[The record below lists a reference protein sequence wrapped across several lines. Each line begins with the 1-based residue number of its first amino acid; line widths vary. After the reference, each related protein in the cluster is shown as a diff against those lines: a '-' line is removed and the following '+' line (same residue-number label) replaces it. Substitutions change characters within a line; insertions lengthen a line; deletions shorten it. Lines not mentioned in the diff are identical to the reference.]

1 MSSTEPC
8 ASPPAAPS
16 GDVDHATHAY
26 GLAVP
31 FGIVSTTGV
40 AGLTLG
46 GGIGYLSRQ
55 HGLTIDNLLEADVVL
70 ADGRLVTASP
80 TSHADLFWGLRG
92 GGGNFGVVTS
102 FLFQA
107 HPVSQVFAGPVFWG
121 FEHTEQVMRAYREFL
136 AEAPEELGSFVGIKK
151 VPAVD
156 PFPAEHHGE
165 LACAV
170 ISCYNGPADRGAEVM
185 TRLLDQLPEPMFN
198 WMDEMPFPAMQGL
211 FDPLLPP
218 GLQWYWRGEYVHEL
232 TDAAIEEHIAQS
244 SDMVGALTMVHLYP
258 IDGAVHRVGPTETA
272 WNERSATWTMVI
284 VAVDE
289 DPALADDLSAW
300 AKRYWSAI
308 HKHTNSGGYVNFMMD
323 DGDHARLA
331 ATYGENFER
340 LRRAEEQ
347 VRPDQLLPRQPE
359 HPDREHPMRATR
371 MVIAAALVA
380 RSRPGLRLPHAIG
393 DAGDDRRGGRAD
405 GGGTGRHAAG
415 GVRERAGL
423 GQHDRPGRRA
433 VRDRPQRRQRA
444 ARRPEDRRH
453 QHVRRRPA
461 TAGAGCRRGDGR
473 RVHRAH
479 RLRARHAG
487 RRGHRRRRTHRRC
500 DRRHLPSRPR
510 RPLQG
515 DRRHR

>member
-1 MSSTEPC
+1 MTVNTITDLGQRLHGRVIDRDDPTYDEARALYNGMIDKRPLLIARC
-8 ASPPAAPS
+8 LDAADVVTCVGYAREAGLEVAIRGGGHNGPGLGSVDDGLVIDLSRMRGVRVDVEHGTVRVAAGCTS

-46 GGIGYLSRQ
+46 GGMGYLSRQ

-107 HPVSQVFAGPVFWG
+107 HPVSQVYAGPVFWG
-121 FEHTEQVMRAYREFL
+121 HEHTEQVMRAYRKFL

-151 VPAVD
+151 VPAVE

-185 TRLLDQLPEPMFN
+185 SRLLDRLPEPMFN
-198 WMDEMPFPAMQGL
+198 WMDEMPFPAMQAL

-284 VAVDE
+284 VAVDS
-289 DPALADDLSAW
+289 DPALADDLGVW

-308 HKHTNSGGYVNFMMD
+308 HKHTNSGGYVNFMMG
-323 DGDHARLA
+323 DGDRARLA
-331 ATYGENFER
+331 ATYGDNYER
-340 LRRAEEQ
+340 L
-347 VRPDQLLPRQPE
+347 V
-359 HPDREHPMRATR
+359 
-371 MVIAAALVA
+371 ALK
-380 RSRPGLRLPHAIG
+380 SKYDPTNFFHLNQNIP
-393 DAGDDRRGGRAD
+393 
-405 GGGTGRHAAG
+405 
-415 GVRERAGL
+415 
-423 GQHDRPGRRA
+423 
-433 VRDRPQRRQRA
+433 
-444 ARRPEDRRH
+444 
-453 QHVRRRPA
+453 VRR
-461 TAGAGCRRGDGR
+461 
-473 RVHRAH
+473 
-479 RLRARHAG
+479 
-487 RRGHRRRRTHRRC
+487 
-500 DRRHLPSRPR
+500 S
-510 RPLQG
+510 Q
-515 DRRHR
+515 